1 MIPSCNM
8 FLLQAM
14 SENVLSE
21 LNLLNMLLMYLCA
34 CIYRFAIFSYNRD
47 SNPEAKTLK
56 LCKKCN
62 DRSKL

>member
-21 LNLLNMLLMYLCA
+21 LNLLNMLLIYLCA
-34 CIYRFAIFSYNRD
+34 CIYRFVIFSYNRD
-47 SNPEAKTLK
+47 SNPEARTLK
-56 LCKKCN
+56 LCKKSN